1 MKKNIFILPVFIFL
15 LILLVFF
22 YLLSIERN
30 PSEVPSAL
38 INKEAPNF
46 QTKNLMDE
54 NIFISSREF
63 ENQIVI
69 VNFFATWCKPCR
81 QEHEFIKKLSD
92 AKKAKIIGINYKDNE
107 EKTKT
112 WLKEL
117 GNPYSVVAIDKKG
130 KIGINWGVY
139 GIPETFIIDP
149 DGIIKYRHVGPVNKF
164 IYKKIIAI
172 INEINE

>member
-54 NIFISSREF
+54 NIFISSPEC
-63 ENQIVI
+63 VM
-69 VNFFATWCKPCR
+69 
-81 QEHEFIKKLSD
+81 
-92 AKKAKIIGINYKDNE
+92 
-107 EKTKT
+107 
-112 WLKEL
+112 EL
-117 GNPYSVVAIDKKG
+117 YYLRN
-130 KIGINWGVY
+130 
-139 GIPETFIIDP
+139 
-149 DGIIKYRHVGPVNKF
+149 
-164 IYKKIIAI
+164 
-172 INEINE
+172 